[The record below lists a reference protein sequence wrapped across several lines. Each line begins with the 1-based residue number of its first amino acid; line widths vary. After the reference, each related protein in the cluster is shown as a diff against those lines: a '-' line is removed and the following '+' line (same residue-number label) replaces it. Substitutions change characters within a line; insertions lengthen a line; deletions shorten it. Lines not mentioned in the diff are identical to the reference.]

1 MLSPPGG
8 DVLDLD
14 VLLRH
19 VGGQPDAD
27 GANDPDVGPLLHVV
41 PAAHLTQ
48 TFEPRFGTFLLHS
61 ETALSYPIVVAKWCG
76 QVCFLTSN
84 AAACFEPTSV
94 RITPGWDL

>member
-48 TFEPRFGTFLLHS
+48 PFEPRF
-61 ETALSYPIVVAKWCG
+61 
-76 QVCFLTSN
+76 
-84 AAACFEPTSV
+84 
-94 RITPGWDL
+94 